1 MKDWKYHLSN
11 IVPVLFHTTVRYPD
25 HTVSRCKW
33 IQFRDKVLWSK
44 WMDSP

>member
-25 HTVSRCKW
+25 RTMSARWV
-33 IQFRDKVLWSK
+33 QFRDKVLWSK
-44 WMDSP
+44 WTDSP